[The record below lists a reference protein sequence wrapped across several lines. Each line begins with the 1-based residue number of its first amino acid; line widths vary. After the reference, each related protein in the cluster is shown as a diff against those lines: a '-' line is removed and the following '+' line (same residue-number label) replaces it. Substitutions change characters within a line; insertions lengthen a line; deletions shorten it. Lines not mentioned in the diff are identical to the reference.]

1 MLVLNGIFMNIEAD
15 HIIWKVIFL
24 VQCSL
29 TVFSIYEN
37 QLLTLSEISVA
48 FVDVIVFVLDSL
60 VLVANLLLIL
70 QVRVLSRRTWGLVVW
85 VWWFANIYSLLNEFY
100 LGGYTSSEMLFF
112 GNVIWF
118 LILFS
123 LPVFKYGS
131 FIGDPVK
138 AE

>member
-1 MLVLNGIFMNIEAD
+1 MNIEAD

-29 TVFSIYEN
+29 TVFSIYDN

-70 QVRVLSRRTWGLVVW
+70 QVRVLSRRTWGLVFW

-112 GNVIWF
+112 GNIIWF

>member
-1 MLVLNGIFMNIEAD
+1 MNIEAD

>member
-1 MLVLNGIFMNIEAD
+1 MNIEAD

-29 TVFSIYEN
+29 TVFLIYDN
-37 QLLTLSEISVA
+37 QLFTSSEISVA
-48 FVDVIVFVLDSL
+48 FVDIVVFILDSL
-60 VLVANLLLIL
+60 VLAANLLLIL
-70 QVRVLSRRTWGLVVW
+70 QVRVLSRRIWGLVVW
-85 VWWFANIYSLLNEFY
+85 VWWFVNIYSLLKEFY

-112 GNVIWF
+112 GNIIWI

-123 LPVFKYGS
+123 LPVVKYRS
-131 FIGDPVK
+131 FIGKPIK

>member
-1 MLVLNGIFMNIEAD
+1 MNIKAD

-29 TVFSIYEN
+29 TVFLIYDN
-37 QLLTLSEISVA
+37 QLFTSSEISVA
-48 FVDVIVFVLDSL
+48 FVDIVVFVLDSL

-85 VWWFANIYSLLNEFY
+85 LWWFANIYSLLNEFY

-112 GNVIWF
+112 GNIIWI

-123 LPVFKYGS
+123 FPVIKYGS
-131 FIGDPVK
+131 FIGEPVK
-138 AE
+138 PCINLK

>member
-1 MLVLNGIFMNIEAD
+1 MNIKAD

-29 TVFSIYEN
+29 TVFLIYDN
-37 QLLTLSEISVA
+37 QLFTSSEISVA
-48 FVDVIVFVLDSL
+48 FVDIVVFVLDSL

-85 VWWFANIYSLLNEFY
+85 LWWFANIYSLLNEFY

-112 GNVIWF
+112 GNIIWI

-123 LPVFKYGS
+123 LPVIKYGS
-131 FIGDPVK
+131 FIGEPIK

>member
-1 MLVLNGIFMNIEAD
+1 MNIEAD
-15 HIIWKVIFL
+15 HIIWKIIFL
-24 VQCSL
+24 VQFSL
-29 TVFSIYEN
+29 TVFSIYDN
-37 QLLTLSEISVA
+37 QLFTSSEISVA
-48 FVDVIVFVLDSL
+48 FVDIVVFVLDSL
-60 VLVANLLLIL
+60 VLAANLLLIL

-85 VWWFANIYSLLNEFY
+85 TWWFANIYSLLNEFY

-112 GNVIWF
+112 GNIIWF

-131 FIGDPVK
+131 FIGKPIK

>member
-1 MLVLNGIFMNIEAD
+1 MNIKAD

-29 TVFSIYEN
+29 TVFLIYDN
-37 QLLTLSEISVA
+37 QLFSSSEISVA
-48 FVDVIVFVLDSL
+48 FVDIVIFVLDSL
-60 VLVANLLLIL
+60 VLSANLLLIL
-70 QVRVLSRRTWGLVVW
+70 QVRVLSRRIWILVVW

-112 GNVIWF
+112 GNIIWI

-123 LPVFKYGS
+123 LPVVKYGS
-131 FIGDPVK
+131 FIGEPIK
-138 AE
+138 S

>member
-1 MLVLNGIFMNIEAD
+1 MNIKAS
-15 HIIWKVIFL
+15 HFIWKVIFL
-24 VQCSL
+24 VQLSL
-29 TVFSIYEN
+29 TLFSIYEN
-37 QLLTLSEISVA
+37 QFLILSEVR
-48 FVDVIVFVLDSL
+48 VTLVEVVVLITDGL

-70 QVRVLSRRTWGLVVW
+70 QMRMLSQRTWCLVVLI
-85 VWWFANIYSLLNEFY
+85 WWFVNIYSLLNEFY

-123 LPVFKYGS
+123 LPVLKYGS
-131 FIGDPVK
+131 FIGESIK

>member
-1 MLVLNGIFMNIEAD
+1 MLVLNGIFMNVEAD

-29 TVFSIYEN
+29 TVFLIYDN
-37 QLLTLSEISVA
+37 QLFTSSEISVA
-48 FVDVIVFVLDSL
+48 FVDIVVFVLDSL
-60 VLVANLLLIL
+60 VLAANLLLIL

-85 VWWFANIYSLLNEFY
+85 VWWFVNIYSLLDEIY

-112 GNVIWF
+112 GNIIWI
-118 LILFS
+118 LVLFS
-123 LPVFKYGS
+123 LPVVKYRS
-131 FIGDPVK
+131 FIGKPIK

>member
-1 MLVLNGIFMNIEAD
+1 
-15 HIIWKVIFL
+15 
-24 VQCSL
+24 
-29 TVFSIYEN
+29 FSIYEN
-37 QLLTLSEISVA
+37 QFLILSEIRVSLVE
-48 FVDVIVFVLDSL
+48 VVVLITDGL

-70 QVRVLSRRTWGLVVW
+70 QVRMLSQRTWCLVVL
-85 VWWFANIYSLLNEFY
+85 VWWFVNIYSLLNEFY

-123 LPVFKYGS
+123 LPVLKYGS
-131 FIGDPVK
+131 FIGEPIK

>member
-1 MLVLNGIFMNIEAD
+1 MNIKAS
-15 HIIWKVIFL
+15 HFIWKVIFL
-24 VQCSL
+24 VQLSL
-29 TVFSIYEN
+29 TLFSIYEN
-37 QLLTLSEISVA
+37 QFLILSEVR
-48 FVDVIVFVLDSL
+48 VTLVEVVVLITDGL

-70 QVRVLSRRTWGLVVW
+70 QMRMLSQRTWCLIVLI
-85 VWWFANIYSLLNEFY
+85 WWFVNIYSLLNEFY

-123 LPVFKYGS
+123 LPVIKYGS
-131 FIGDPVK
+131 FIGEPIK

>member
-1 MLVLNGIFMNIEAD
+1 MNIKAD

-29 TVFSIYEN
+29 TVFLIYDN
-37 QLLTLSEISVA
+37 QLFTSSEISIA
-48 FVDVIVFVLDSL
+48 FVDIVIFVLDSL

-70 QVRVLSRRTWGLVVW
+70 QVRVLSRRTWGLVVL

-112 GNVIWF
+112 
-118 LILFS
+118 
-123 LPVFKYGS
+123 
-131 FIGDPVK
+131 
-138 AE
+138 

>member
-1 MLVLNGIFMNIEAD
+1 MNIKAD
-15 HIIWKVIFL
+15 HVIWKVILL

-29 TVFSIYEN
+29 TVFLIYDN
-37 QLLTLSEISVA
+37 QLFTSSEISVA
-48 FVDVIVFVLDSL
+48 FVDIVIFVLDNL
-60 VLVANLLLIL
+60 VLAANLLLIL
-70 QVRVLSRRTWGLVVW
+70 QVRVLSRRIWILVVW

-112 GNVIWF
+112 GNIIWI

-123 LPVFKYGS
+123 LPVVKYRS
-131 FIGDPVK
+131 FIGKPIK

>member
-1 MLVLNGIFMNIEAD
+1 MNIKAD

-29 TVFSIYEN
+29 TVFLIYDN
-37 QLLTLSEISVA
+37 QIFTSSEISVA
-48 FVDVIVFVLDSL
+48 FVDIVIFVLDSL

-112 GNVIWF
+112 GNVIWI

-123 LPVFKYGS
+123 LPVIKYGS
-131 FIGDPVK
+131 FIGEPIK
-138 AE
+138 P